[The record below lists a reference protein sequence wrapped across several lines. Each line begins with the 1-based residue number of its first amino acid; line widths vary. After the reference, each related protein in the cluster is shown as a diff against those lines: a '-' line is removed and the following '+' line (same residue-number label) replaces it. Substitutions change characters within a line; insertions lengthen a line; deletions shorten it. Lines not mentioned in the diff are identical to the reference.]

1 MIEFKEK
8 DRYGMEDLVRI
19 VALLRTP
26 EEGCPWDIVQTHES
40 IRQNFIEETYEA
52 IEAIDLK
59 DTELLREEL
68 GDVLLQVVFHC
79 QMEAEK
85 GSFDLDEVCD
95 QVCKKLVFRH
105 PHVFGQ
111 QTARDSAGALE
122 SWEKMKNREKGRETA
137 ADRLDSIPQSF
148 PALMRA
154 AKAQKRASAFGYE
167 QKDRQKVLENLAQKA
182 GQLQS
187 GQTDENAVGELL
199 FAAVAAAR
207 SLGVEPEEALTRA
220 SERFC
225 EQVKRCEAETEKDGV
240 CFEKLPENERGEYW
254 KRVQKP

>member
-1 MIEFKEK
+1 MIDFKEK
-8 DRYGMEDLVRI
+8 EHYDMQDLVQI

-85 GSFDLDEVCD
+85 GSFDLSEVCD

-111 QTARDSAGALE
+111 TTAQDSKGALE

-137 ADRLDSIPQSF
+137 ADRLDSIPQSL

-167 QKDRQKVLENLAQKA
+167 QKDQQKVLDDFAQKA
-182 GQLQS
+182 EALKQNEA
-187 GQTDENAVGELL
+187 DANAVGDAL

-225 EQVKRCEAETEKDGV
+225 EQVKRCEQQAEQNGAVFKEMDA
-240 CFEKLPENERGEYW
+240 EQRGEYW
-254 KRVQKP
+254 KRAQKP